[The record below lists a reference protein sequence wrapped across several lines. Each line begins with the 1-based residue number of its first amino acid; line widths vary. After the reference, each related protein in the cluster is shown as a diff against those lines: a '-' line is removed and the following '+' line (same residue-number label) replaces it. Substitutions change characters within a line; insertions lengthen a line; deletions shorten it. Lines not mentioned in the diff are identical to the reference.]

1 MADVEEDRGGKGKER
16 GIGERRAFFSPL
28 PPLTLFFVTATQA
41 MDARPLNKRK
51 QRTRN
56 EWTGKPRRGFKIIP
70 YHVSPQG

>member
-28 PPLTLFFVTATQA
+28 PPLTPFSC
-41 MDARPLNKRK
+41 DSDPGYGIHG
-51 QRTRN
+51 
-56 EWTGKPRRGFKIIP
+56 WTGKHRRGFKIIP